1 MSEQMSFTDTE
12 QNIITTARMV
22 EEDKLYFVQMAGPPL
37 LVMLLSRRLRTP
49 TVGYVVEEGAVA
61 PQVRLPQ
68 PEFIAG
74 ASGSHY
80 RAAQW
85 TSMNTVDLHAALGYM
100 DYAILAAIQ
109 VDRFGNFN
117 SSFIG
122 GSYERPARRFG
133 GPGGANEIASLSWRT
148 ILMTKLQRRKFVNKL
163 DFMSSPGFL
172 DGSPGA
178 RARAGLPDN
187 TGPYRVVTEQAVFG
201 FDEDTHEMRL
211 LSIAPWTTV
220 GDVLARMEFE
230 PLLAD
235 PVGVFDIPGDEE
247 LAVLRAEVDPTGR
260 GIRGG
265 WIRVERDESGVRLV
279 EREER
284 GD

>member
-1 MSEQMSFTDTE
+1 MSEQISFTDTE
-12 QNIITTARMV
+12 QNIITVARLV

-37 LVMLLSRRLRTP
+37 IAMLLAKRLRAP
-49 TVGYVVEEGAVA
+49 GVGYVVEEGAVT

-68 PEFIAG
+68 PEFLIG
-74 ASGSHY
+74 ASVSHF

-85 TSMNTVDLHAALGYM
+85 TTMNVVDFHAAVGYM

-122 GSYERPARRFG
+122 PSYERPARRFG

-148 ILMTKLQRRKFVNKL
+148 VLMTKLQRRKFVNKL
-163 DFMSSPGFL
+163 DFMSSPGYL

-178 RARAGLPDN
+178 RARAGLPED

-201 FDEDTHEMRL
+201 FDEDTHQMRL

-220 GDVLARMEFE
+220 EEVLARMEFE
-230 PLLAD
+230 PLLAE
-235 PVGVFDIPGDEE
+235 PVETFDLPSEEE
-247 LAVLRAEVDPTGR
+247 LTVLRAEVDPSGR

-279 EREER
+279 EREEK

>member
-1 MSEQMSFTDTE
+1 
-12 QNIITTARMV
+12 V

-37 LVMLLSRRLRTP
+37 LVMLLARRLRTP
-49 TVGYVVEEGAVA
+49 AVGYVVEEGAVT

-68 PEFIAG
+68 PEFLAG
-74 ASGSHY
+74 ASVSHY
-80 RAAQW
+80 RSAQW
-85 TSMNTVDLHAALGYM
+85 TSMNAVDSHAALGYM

-117 SSFIG
+117 SSLIG
-122 GSYERPARRFG
+122 ASYERPARRFG
-133 GPGGANEIASLSWRT
+133 GPGGANEIASLCWRT

-163 DFMSSPGFL
+163 DFMSSPGYL
-172 DGSPGA
+172 DGTPGA
-178 RARAGLPDN
+178 RGRAGLPED
-187 TGPYRVVTEQAVFG
+187 TGPHRVVTEQAVFG
-201 FDEDTHEMRL
+201 FDEETNQIRL

-220 GDVLARMEFE
+220 DDVLARMEFE

-235 PVGVFDIPGDEE
+235 PVEVFDLPSEEE
-247 LAVLRAEVDPTGR
+247 LTVLRAEVDPSGR